1 MFLTIKYKPVIA
13 IVTILAIL
21 ILGVLSALAAAPT
34 NDEFVNANQIASL
47 PFSDGIDTSEATTSG
62 DDPWPSCNYY
72 NVYEATVWYQFT
84 PSEDMLLVA
93 STAGSNYTAN
103 LGVFTGS
110 AGSFEEIACAIDNN
124 PVSFQVQTGVTYS
137 IMIAAVS
144 GPWNPYPP
152 PVGYGGWLNFSLDVA
167 PPPVVYFDYWSY
179 PWYGLRA
186 FQFSNQSYDPVC
198 PWCGMSAYWD
208 FGDGT
213 TSSEWSPF
221 HQYQTD
227 GSYRV
232 SLTVITYDGR
242 EATIEREIVV
252 STPPPV
258 ASFDPN
264 PYNPSTF
271 DTVYFSN
278 WSYDPACYWCAM
290 SAAWD
295 FGDGASSSEW
305 SPSHQYSADGDYTV
319 NLTVTTTD
327 GRTASA
333 SRLLQVRTID
343 VAIYGFT
350 VPQSAK
356 VGQTRS
362 VTVEVSNT
370 RYPVTVE
377 VQLYKSTVGGWQW
390 FGSLQQYV
398 PVRSSNRTTRFEFS
412 YTFTKEDA
420 QLGKINFKAVA
431 SVVNGRDAIPTNNEA
446 ISLPTKVAR

>member
-1 MFLTIKYKPVIA
+1 MFPTIKYRPIIA
-13 IVTILAIL
+13 ITTMLAIL
-21 ILGVLSALAAAPT
+21 VLGVLPALAAAPA
-34 NDEFVNANQIASL
+34 NDNFVYVTQIDSL
-47 PFSDGIDTSEATTSG
+47 PFSDGIDTSEATPSG
-62 DDPWPSCNYY
+62 DDPHPSCNYY
-72 NVYEATVWYQFT
+72 STYEATVWYQFT
-84 PSEDMLLVA
+84 ATDSKLMTTN
-93 STAGSNYTAN
+93 TAGSNYTTN
-103 LGVFTGS
+103 VGIYTGGL
-110 AGSFEEIACAIDNN
+110 GSFEEIACVMYND
-124 PVSFQVQTGVTYS
+124 PVSFWAEAGVTYS

-144 GPWNPYPP
+144 GPGGPYPP
-152 PVGYGGWLNFSLDVA
+152 PGGYGGWLEFSMDVA
-167 PPPVVYFDYWSY
+167 PPPVAYFNYYSA

-186 FQFSNQSYDPVC
+186 FQFFNQSYDPAC
-198 PWCGMSAYWD
+198 PGCGMSTYWD

-213 TSSEWSPF
+213 TSTDWYPS

-227 GSYRV
+227 GSYWV
-232 SLTVITYDGR
+232 SLTVTTFDGR
-242 EATIEREIVV
+242 EATYEQELVV

-258 ASFDPN
+258 ANFDPN
-264 PYNPSTF
+264 PYNPSIF

-278 WSYDPACYWCAM
+278 WSNDPACYWCGM

-295 FGDGASSSEW
+295 FGDGTTSSEW

-327 GRTASA
+327 GRTAST
-333 SRLLQVRTID
+333 SRPLQVRTID
-343 VAIYGFT
+343 VAVYGFT
-350 VPQSAK
+350 VPQSAR

-362 VTVEVSNT
+362 VNVDVSNT

-412 YTFTKEDA
+412 YTFTKENA

-431 SVVNGRDAIPTNNEA
+431 VVVNGRDAIPTNNEA